1 MPIYDYECET
11 CGFCFER
18 KQKFDEEPISVCL
31 RCGEKARRVI
41 NSVPIIFKGSGF
53 HITDHRKDGGGESG
67 GSKKGLPDKKEKEK
81 DPI

>member
-1 MPIYDYECET
+1 MPIYEYECSD
-11 CGFCFER
+11 CRNNFER
-18 KQKFDEEPISVCL
+18 KQGFDEEPVAMCPK
-31 RCGEKARRVI
+31 CQGKARRVI

-53 HITDHRKDGGGESG
+53 YITDSRKDGGGESG